1 MLASITHAR
10 MGNTRMQWVT
20 KRHRF
25 TSITHARMGNTRPIC
40 WRQQIGLHH
49 PGAGMTNTPKGSKGG
64 SIMKE
69 AFETENDVIE
79 QILTRIKNIWN
90 DHGYPEPLPGAST
103 EAHTGITMADYYD
116 MGPGAT
122 EEDADNY
129 NLLIEAV
136 FRTIDFRY
144 IGSGIW
150 YTQYES
156 TDEWDGYIEESLPEI
171 QDFIN
176 HELWD
181 RYCQVL

>member
-1 MLASITHAR
+1 
-10 MGNTRMQWVT
+10 
-20 KRHRF
+20 
-25 TSITHARMGNTRPIC
+25 
-40 WRQQIGLHH
+40 
-49 PGAGMTNTPKGSKGG
+49 
-64 SIMKE
+64 MKE

-90 DHGYPEPLPGAST
+90 DHDCPEPLPGAST

-144 IGSGIW
+144 IGNGIW
-150 YTQYES
+150 YTQYDS
-156 TDEWDGYIEESLPEI
+156 TDEWDGYVEESLPEI

-181 RYCQVL
+181 RYCQAL

>member
-1 MLASITHAR
+1 M
-10 MGNTRMQWVT
+10 NEV
-20 KRHRF
+20 
-25 TSITHARMGNTRPIC
+25 
-40 WRQQIGLHH
+40 
-49 PGAGMTNTPKGSKGG
+49 
-64 SIMKE
+64 
-69 AFETENDVIE
+69 FETENDVIE
-79 QILTRIKNIWN
+79 QILTRIKSIWN
-90 DHGYPEPLPGAST
+90 THGCPEPLPGAST
-103 EAHTGITMADYYD
+103 EVHTGITMANYCD

-122 EEDADNY
+122 EEDADDY

-156 TDEWDGYIEESLPEI
+156 TDGWVRYVEDALSEI

-181 RYCQVL
+181 KYCRSL